1 MLEGFSNFNDQI
13 PDVDPGIQLSLFD
26 L

>member
-1 MLEGFSNFNDQI
+1 VGSNFNDQST
-13 PDVDPGIQLSLFD
+13 DADPGIQLSLFD